1 MQDVKE
7 RSASSSRPARPLAD
21 GAPATGWVPA
31 RPARRV
37 GAWLLDVVLFI
48 ACLGIGW
55 TWWAW
60 HTAAR
65 AATPGKAAFG
75 MIVFT
80 IDTRRPASR
89 RRMLLSGLVYH
100 ATAVLI
106 GIATLGVGW
115 LYVVGAALGSSRRTI
130 YDEWSQV
137 VVMDR
142 PA

>member
-1 MQDVKE
+1 
-7 RSASSSRPARPLAD
+7 
-21 GAPATGWVPA
+21 
-31 RPARRV
+31 
-37 GAWLLDVVLFI
+37 
-48 ACLGIGW
+48 
-55 TWWAW
+55 
-60 HTAAR
+60 
-65 AATPGKAAFG
+65 

-80 IDTRRPASR
+80 TDTRRPASR
-89 RRMLLSGLVYH
+89 RRMLLSGLVYQ

-142 PA
+142 PG